1 MKIEI
6 QRTDWIEF
14 VYNKIKAS
22 KKDVFVF
29 KVYTGHKWEDN
40 TLKWRGDEVVSN
52 IYISACKIESIKDRG
67 ETIKC
72 IKTISYTLNTFIDKV
87 TPLFL
92 DSVMSLSYTD
102 EQANAYVENV
112 QRIKMWYD
120 KGLFG
125 EVESKFPVGAPQQ
138 TSQAHQL

>member
-6 QRTDWIEF
+6 QRTDWMEF

-22 KKDVFVF
+22 KKDVFIF
-29 KVYTGHKWEDN
+29 KIYTEPKGENKVLE
-40 TLKWRGDEVVSN
+40 WRGEEVVSN
-52 IYISACKIESIKDRG
+52 IYLSVYKIEGIKDRDS
-67 ETIKC
+67 TIKC
-72 IKTISYTLNTFIDKV
+72 IKTISNTLNTFIDNV

-102 EQANAYVENV
+102 EQAKAYVENV
-112 QRIKMWYD
+112 QKIKRWYD
-120 KGLFG
+120 NGLFG

-138 TSQAHQL
+138 VPQAHQL